1 MAPADWRLI
10 SMWEGEPVGVDPRR
24 PLLGFV
30 LVAVLCAVLMTISVG
45 RGFGVDLVHPGK
57 PIATPP
63 VRTPVEP
70 PADVVV
76 VPASVT
82 LPDGL
87 SADPYAVVASG
98 GPVPASA
105 SEESA
110 SESTATESTP
120 DTTVDTEAT
129 TSSPRVERKAHR
141 AATKAERK
149 ADKAAAKAERKADKA
164 AAKAGR
170 KADKAAAK
178 AARDAAKAARKG

>member
-105 SEESA
+105 SASEESA

-129 TSSPRVERKAHR
+129 TSSPKVERKADK

-164 AAKAGR
+164 AAKA
-170 KADKAAAK
+170 
-178 AARDAAKAARKG
+178 ARDAAKAARKG

>member
-87 SADPYAVVASG
+87 SADPYAIVASG

-105 SEESA
+105 DESA
-110 SESTATESTP
+110 SDSTATESTP
-120 DTTVDTEAT
+120 DATDTTVDTETT
-129 TSSPRVERKAHR
+129 TSSPAPPRSSRGHSRRRTTSVPSAPSSVSSSSSPRSPR
-141 AATKAERK
+141 PSC
-149 ADKAAAKAERKADKA
+149 
-164 AAKAGR
+164 G
-170 KADKAAAK
+170 
-178 AARDAAKAARKG
+178 

>member
-87 SADPYAVVASG
+87 SADPYAAAVASG

-129 TSSPRVERKAHR
+129 TSSPKVERKADK

-164 AAKAGR
+164 AAKA
-170 KADKAAAK
+170 
-178 AARDAAKAARKG
+178 ARDAAKAARKG